1 VVESSAISCTVLH
14 RQSAMMM
21 KKIRPFITHLLAVL
35 VGIGIGSFLLFLGL
49 SEMIH
54 ESSEYELPQRIT
66 VKKQSP
72 TGEHIAKILYEEKS
86 KSYFLAI
93 EANSGMQTI
102 LDKKLVPYIG
112 YHDPLITLSW
122 RNADIVII
130 EVDHDFGTGNL
141 LYEFN
146 TRKMDFKQVSSN
158 STLNQDA
165 Q

>member
-1 VVESSAISCTVLH
+1 
-14 RQSAMMM
+14 M

-35 VGIGIGSFLLFLGL
+35 VGIGIGSFLLISAL
-49 SEMIH
+49 SDMFH
-54 ESSEYELPQRIT
+54 ERSEYELPQRIT
-66 VKKQSP
+66 IKKQSP
-72 TGEHIAKILYEEKS
+72 SGEHTAKILYEEKS

-93 EANSGMQTI
+93 EGNSGVQTI

-146 TRKMDFKQVSSN
+146 INKMDFKQMSSN
-158 STLNQDA
+158 SSLNQDA